1 MRCECSGRR
10 VSWRTST
17 SENVRM
23 NGKAVDITEQILGA
37 AIAVHRAL
45 GPGLL
50 ESAYEACLAFE
61 LVDRGL
67 AIVRQTALP
76 VVYRGVRIDCG
87 YRLDLVVEGEVI
99 VEIKAV
105 ERILPV
111 HEAQILTYLKL
122 SELPVALLLNFNVPL
137 LKDGIKRFV
146 GHPAVWWPSP
156 VGAATV
162 PGVDTGTGR
171 GAVGR
176 SPLGAPQPATCRGA
190 PDSRATSA
198 EVI

>member
-1 MRCECSGRR
+1 MGL
-10 VSWRTST
+10 
-17 SENVRM
+17 
-23 NGKAVDITEQILGA
+23 NGEEITDQILGG

-61 LVDRGL
+61 LLERRLRVE
-67 AIVRQTALP
+67 RQASLP

-87 YRLDLVVEGEVI
+87 FRLDLVVESTVV

-122 SELPVALLLNFNVPL
+122 SGHPIGLLLNFNVPMM
-137 LKDGIKRFV
+137 KDGIRRFLRD
-146 GHPAVWWPSP
+146 SP
-156 VGAATV
+156 
-162 PGVDTGTGR
+162 P
-171 GAVGR
+171 
-176 SPLGAPQPATCRGA
+176 
-190 PDSRATSA
+190 
-198 EVI
+198 